1 MDLERKRIC
10 TCAEQAKADTQITL
24 EEDFIVPDVLGDL
37 EKIIAHR
44 ERAVLESVKSG
55 PDAVSVRG
63 SLNFIVL
70 YASPEEGSNIHSM
83 DGKIPF
89 EETIHMEGTKDGDVC
104 DVSWEIEDFTIHAIH
119 SRKICARAIL
129 SLKASKDLHEDR
141 EAISEIRSERG
152 ILTKKM
158 ILEHAEPV
166 VVKRDIYRIRE
177 EIELEKG
184 RPDILKILWNQ
195 MELRGTDTKLSDGRL
210 SLSGELVV
218 FVLYRPEEDTAPLQW
233 FESTLP
239 FSGQI
244 EVPGAEEDLIPEI
257 SLSLM
262 TADVTAKPDFD
273 GELREVDADAVIDIR
288 MKLYREKHTEL
299 VADAYSLRKQI
310 LPKTENIRYET
321 IPVKNASRQKV
332 QGKIGI
338 PADAGKILQICHASG
353 SVTLDEAVPVERGIE
368 AEGILKVWVLYA
380 SSDDRYPLAMAEGVI
395 PFKQK
400 IDVPQMRERLIPE
413 MYEASAKSDRK
424 SAEWPEEKAR
434 ISTTENRGKN
444 STAERKSEDSL
455 NSNMKSHLEF
465 EISHS
470 LEQLTAQAAGEGEI
484 QVKAVVLLD
493 TLVTRQETAEV
504 IMDVKEEPFDMEA
517 LENMPAMTGYQV
529 RENETLWDIAKHY
542 HTTEENIMAV
552 NDLTMPEVSEG
563 DRILLVKEAVVE
575 E

>member
-44 ERAVLESVKSG
+44 EMVVLESAKSG
-55 PDAVSVRG
+55 AEALSVRG

-89 EETIHMEGTKDGDVC
+89 EESIHMEGMKDGDIC
-104 DVSWEIEDFTIHAIH
+104 DVSWEIEDLTIHAIH

-129 SLKASKDLHEDR
+129 SLKASRNLYEDR
-141 EAISEIRSERG
+141 EAISELRSERG

-158 ILEHAEPV
+158 TLEHAEPV
-166 VVKRDIYRIRE
+166 VAKRDIYRVRE
-177 EIELEKG
+177 EIELEKS
-184 RPDILKILWNQ
+184 RPDILKILWHQ
-195 MELRGTDTKLSDGRL
+195 IELRGTDTKLSEGKL
-210 SLSGELVV
+210 SVTGELVV
-218 FVLYRPEEDTAPLQW
+218 FVLYRPEEDTVPLQW

-244 EVPGAEEDLIPEI
+244 DVAGADEDLIPEI

-273 GELREVDADAVIDIR
+273 GEMREVDADAVIDIR
-288 MKLYREKHTEL
+288 MKLYREKRTEL
-299 VADAYSLRKQI
+299 LADAYSLRKQI
-310 LPKTENIRYET
+310 LPKTETIRYET

-332 QGKIGI
+332 QGKVSI
-338 PADAGKILQICHASG
+338 PPDAGKILQICHASG
-353 SVTLDEAVPVERGIE
+353 GVTLDEVSPAEHGIE
-368 AEGILKVWVLYA
+368 VEGILKVWVLYA
-380 SSDDRYPLAMAEGVI
+380 SSDDRFPLAMAEGVI
-395 PFKQK
+395 PFRQK
-400 IDVPQMRERLIPE
+400 IDVPQRKEHLSSERDG
-413 MYEASAKSDRK
+413 YSKDADRDG
-424 SAEWPEEKAR
+424 
-434 ISTTENRGKN
+434 TNRGRKYGESRKKQEERNTVEGGDDPSN
-444 STAERKSEDSL
+444 SQM
-455 NSNMKSHLEF
+455 NF
-465 EISHS
+465 EISQS
-470 LEQLTAQAAGEGEI
+470 LEQLTAQAVGDGEI
-484 QVKAVVLLD
+484 QIKAVVLLD
-493 TLVTRQETAEV
+493 TLVTSRETAEV

-517 LENMPAMTGYQV
+517 IEAMPAMVGYQV
-529 RENETLWDIAKHY
+529 REGESLWDIAKRY

-552 NDLTMPEVSEG
+552 NDMTAPEVREG